1 MYWGTKRDNKLDDYL
16 FGNHKT
22 IYQSMVD
29 KYGVDEATK
38 MIKEN
43 ASKGGKANRGKPK
56 TEEHKRKIK
65 EKLTS

>member
-1 MYWGTKRDNKLDDYL
+1 
-16 FGNHKT
+16 
-22 IYQSMVD
+22 
-29 KYGVDEATK
+29 